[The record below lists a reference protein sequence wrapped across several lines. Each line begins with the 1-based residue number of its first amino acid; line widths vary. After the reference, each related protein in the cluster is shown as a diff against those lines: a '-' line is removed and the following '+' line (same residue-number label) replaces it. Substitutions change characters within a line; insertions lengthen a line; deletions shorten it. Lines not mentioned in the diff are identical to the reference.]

1 MQHVRETMP
10 LLKQGYIDT
19 GKVRYIYR
27 PSFAVENDALRLAA
41 ESLYCAGEEG
51 KFWAMH
57 DWQYGN
63 NDALIEVSDDM
74 TATLD
79 LLIREAAPAIGLN
92 TVNLAACLQSERYR
106 PVVEGFVEDARA
118 RNLTSTP
125 TFLVNTELKVG
136 ATYEDLRALI
146 EKELAK

>member
-10 LLKQGYIDT
+10 LLKQDYIDT

-57 DWQYGN
+57 NWQYEN
-63 NDALIEVSDDM
+63 SS
-74 TATLD
+74 TLAEWTD
-79 LLIREAAPAIGLN
+79 NVTETLNLLIGQAAPALGLN
-92 TVNLAACLQSERYR
+92 TANLSACLQSERYR
-106 PVVEGFVEDARA
+106 PVVEGFVQDAQA
-118 RNLTSTP
+118 RGITSTP

-136 ATYEDLRALI
+136 ATYEDLRDLI